1 MAKAIDDLWPN
12 DIAPTMEQ
20 VPPVT
25 ILKQQAALLGR
36 NMKNVIEGEVETDT
50 ADFQRFLRHTFYL
63 VAPALNFYRYPL
75 LTVEHDVTKMY
86 PAEVTVAW
94 QEKFPPPK
102 NLADR
107 AQQTRQKK
115 ERTARDEKEFKAML
129 KRIFADEETKKVIG
143 ALLAQSLGQQQ
154 NAK

>member
-86 PAEVTVAW
+86 PAEVTVAL
-94 QEKFPPPK
+94 QEKFSPPK
-102 NLADR
+102 
-107 AQQTRQKK
+107 Q
-115 ERTARDEKEFKAML
+115 
-129 KRIFADEETKKVIG
+129 
-143 ALLAQSLGQQQ
+143 LG
-154 NAK
+154 